1 MKKSRILSALTSVA
15 MVGTMIASALPFTAS
30 AFDRLVVKES
40 VSQFSLV
47 PEKSSFTMDE
57 VKAGN
62 AKTTVAM
69 LVDNF
74 GDDVI

>member
-47 PEKSSFTMDE
+47 PENHLSLWMRLRPETLKR
-57 VKAGN
+57 
-62 AKTTVAM
+62 
-69 LVDNF
+69 LLLC
-74 GDDVI
+74 